1 MIRDA
6 VIHLLS
12 EQPVIADLLEMP
24 SPGDVTLLC
33 TNLRTKD
40 GKRPIFI
47 NRMESTFVFPYLHI
61 RFIEIH
67 PDAST
72 EAEAVAG
79 AASTAEAESAVAV
92 TEPDLEIDA
101 AFLQRIRDA

>member
-12 EQPVIADLLEMP
+12 EQPVIADLLQMP

-40 GKRPIFI
+40 GRRPVFI
-47 NRMESTFVFPYLHI
+47 DRMESTFVFPYLHI

-67 PDAST
+67 PDAPT
-72 EAEAVAG
+72 EVPAETIR
-79 AASTAEAESAVAV
+79 TAEAESAAAA